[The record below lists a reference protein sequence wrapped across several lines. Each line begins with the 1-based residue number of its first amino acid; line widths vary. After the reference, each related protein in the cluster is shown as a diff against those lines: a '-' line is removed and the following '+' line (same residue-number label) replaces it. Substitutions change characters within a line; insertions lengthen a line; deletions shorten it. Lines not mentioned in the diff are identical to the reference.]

1 MGDEAV
7 LQQILKTLEIPD
19 NIRVRLVK
27 SKRAPTHSI
36 IVTCRPT
43 QSGQSGVEYTVE
55 YRKSLSMNLLRHELC
70 HIRLHLMGLPV
81 VQVEGG
87 SQISL
92 SNQVLNTLHED
103 YYANIMMHSRFP
115 HSFASLI
122 MRGLSRDR
130 NHHGLHIHDEVED
143 DMLAW
148 LLQVYVL
155 KLAIFDVL
163 DYRGE
168 AEEIR
173 EEIDHLREEHFEL
186 HRYLNTIVDCMK
198 RLPPLDK
205 GFRPFT
211 EEEKG
216 SIGKIIETIN
226 SVKVAP

>member
-1 MGDEAV
+1 MGDEAA
-7 LQQILKTLEIPD
+7 LQQALKTLEIPD

-55 YRKSLSMNLLRHELC
+55 YRKSLSMNLLRHEMC

-92 SNQVLNTLHED
+92 SDQVLNTLHED

-115 HSFASLI
+115 RSFAFLI
-122 MRGLSRDR
+122 MRGLSRDH

-148 LLQVYVL
+148 LLQAYVL

-163 DYRGE
+163 DYRSE

-173 EEIDHLREEHFEL
+173 EEIDHLKEEHLEL
-186 HRYLNTIVDCMK
+186 HRYLATIVDCLK

-226 SVKVAP
+226 SVKVAQ